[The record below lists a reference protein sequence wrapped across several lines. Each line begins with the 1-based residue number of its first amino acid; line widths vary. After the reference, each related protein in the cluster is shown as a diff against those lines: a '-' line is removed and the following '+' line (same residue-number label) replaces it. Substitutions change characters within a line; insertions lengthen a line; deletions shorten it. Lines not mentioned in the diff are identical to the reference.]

1 MNQPN
6 SVMNQQY
13 QTRLNQTKHFEEFW
27 SKQDGEL
34 PRQVTAVVVG
44 AGLRGQ
50 NYANFALDFP
60 SRLKIVGVA
69 EPQKHR
75 REKLQ
80 KLHDIPDEYALDDWS
95 KLAILDK
102 IADLAIIS
110 TQDHMHKDP
119 AIAFANL
126 GYHLLLEKPMAVKE
140 IDCEQIAES
149 CERNKVMAAVGHVMR
164 YVYMHIRDYL
174 LPRVDSTY
182 NFLEISGVGLCHC
195 WRIGVTSTKF
205 GNLPAKKKFPPVFCE
220 VFPCFFNARI
230 KSKP

>member
-1 MNQPN
+1 MNKSGLEFIAENEPT
-6 SVMNQQY
+6 NQRDEP
-13 QTRLNQTKHFEEFW
+13 TISDKIESNQTLEEFW

-80 KLHDIPDEYALDDWS
+80 KSHDIPDEYALDDWS

-164 YVYMHIRDYL
+164 YVYR
-174 LPRVDSTY
+174 RK
-182 NFLEISGVGLCHC
+182 N
-195 WRIGVTSTKF
+195 
-205 GNLPAKKKFPPVFCE
+205 
-220 VFPCFFNARI
+220 
-230 KSKP
+230 